1 LFYLNIAK
9 STAACISY
17 LQIDIHSKKI
27 MAEVKLKLDNRRRG
41 AFYIEEDGKQA
52 GEMVIGLSET
62 TLTVYHTEVDPA
74 MEGRGLARLMLN
86 AMVAYA
92 REHELQVLPLCEY
105 VHTQFRR
112 HPDEYADIWKR

>member
-1 LFYLNIAK
+1 
-9 STAACISY
+9 
-17 LQIDIHSKKI
+17 

-41 AFYIEEDGKQA
+41 TFYVEEGEKQV

-74 MEGRGLARLMLN
+74 MEGQGLARAMLD

-92 REHELQVLPLCEY
+92 RENELQVLPLCEY

-112 HPDEYADIWKR
+112 HPDDYADVWKK